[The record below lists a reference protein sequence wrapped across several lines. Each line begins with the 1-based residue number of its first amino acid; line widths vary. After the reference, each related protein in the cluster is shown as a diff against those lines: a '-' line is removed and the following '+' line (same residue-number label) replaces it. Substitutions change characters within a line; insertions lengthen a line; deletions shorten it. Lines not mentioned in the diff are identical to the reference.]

1 MVKNQSSGALD
12 ATDRAILKII
22 QTDASIK
29 DANLA
34 RRINLSAPA
43 THARLKRLER
53 EGFVRGYAAQLD
65 RDKLGFGLLCFVQV
79 SLRAHQ
85 DDLERELQAAVSQ
98 LPEILECYQV
108 TGQPDY
114 LMKVVLR
121 DRKHLESFLNA
132 RLTPLLKD
140 ARIQTSVVLT
150 EIKAT
155 HTLPLDDAA

>member
-1 MVKNQSSGALD
+1 MIKNQSSFQLD
-12 ATDRAILKII
+12 ATDRAILRII

-29 DANLA
+29 DADLA
-34 RRINLSAPA
+34 RKINLSAPA

-53 EGFVRGYAAQLD
+53 DGFVRGYAALLD
-65 RDKLGFGLLCFVQV
+65 RDALGFGLLCFVQV
-79 SLRAHQ
+79 SLRAHAN
-85 DDLERELQAAVSQ
+85 DLERDVQAAVSQ
-98 LPEILECYQV
+98 LPEILECYQL
-108 TGQPDY
+108 TGQSDY

-140 ARIQTSVVLT
+140 AHIQTSVVLT

-155 HTLPLDDAA
+155 HALPLDDG

>member
-1 MVKNQSSGALD
+1 MIKNQSSAQLD

-29 DANLA
+29 EADLA
-34 RRINLSAPA
+34 RKINLSAPA
-43 THARLKRLER
+43 THARVKRLER
-53 EGFVRGYAAQLD
+53 DGFVRGYAAQLD

-79 SLRAHQ
+79 SLRAHAN
-85 DDLERELQAAVSQ
+85 DLERHVHAAISR

-108 TGQPDY
+108 TGQSDY
-114 LMKVVLR
+114 LIKVVLR

-132 RLTPLLKD
+132 RLTPLLYD

-155 HTLPLDDAA
+155 HELPLDDG